1 MTVRPIVGISCSMDE
16 ESLKLNMNYY
26 QAVEEA
32 GGLPIL
38 VPILKERESL
48 HWLVDLLD
56 GMIFSGGVDI
66 DPHHYNEEPHPG
78 LGQITPERDELEITL
93 CRILYEMKKPIF
105 GICRGIQ
112 LINVALGGTL
122 YQDIKTELPKV
133 LKHYQEAPAYSPTHE
148 VFIEKDS
155 LLFSI
160 VKMES
165 LRVNSFHHQAVKDVA
180 AVLRVVA
187 RAQDGVVEA
196 VESSDEGFVLAVQW
210 HPERMFRRY
219 REHFELFKRFVEECA
234 KKG

>member
-1 MTVRPIVGISCSMDE
+1 VDE

-26 QAVEEA
+26 QAVEET

-38 VPILKERESL
+38 VPILRERENL
-48 HWLVDLLD
+48 FRLVDLLD
-56 GMIFSGGVDI
+56 GMIFSGGVDV
-66 DPHHYNEEPHPG
+66 DPYHYNEEPHPG

-93 CRILYEMKKPIF
+93 CRILYEKKKPIF

-122 YQDIKTELPKV
+122 YQDIKTQLSNA
-133 LKHYQEAPAYSPTHE
+133 LKHQQEAPAHSPTHE
-148 VFIEKDS
+148 VLIEKDS

-160 VKMES
+160 LKSER

-180 AVLRVVA
+180 ATLRVVA
-187 RAQDGVVEA
+187 RAKDGIIEA
-196 VESSDEGFVLAVQW
+196 LESRNDRFVLAVQW
-210 HPERMFRRY
+210 HPERMFKRH
-219 REHFELFKRFVEECA
+219 REHFELFRRFVEECA

>member
-1 MTVRPIVGISCSMDE
+1 MRPIVGISCSVDE

-32 GGLPIL
+32 GGLPVL

-48 HWLVDLLD
+48 HRLIDLLD

-66 DPHHYNEEPHPG
+66 DPHHYNEEPHPS

-93 CRILYEMKKPIF
+93 CRILYEMRKPIF

-122 YQDIKTELPKV
+122 YQDIKTQLPKV
-133 LKHYQEAPAYSPTHE
+133 LKHYQEAPAHSPTHE
-148 VFIEKDS
+148 VLIEKDS

-160 VKMES
+160 VKRES

-180 AVLRVVA
+180 AALRIVA

-196 VESSDEGFVLAVQW
+196 VESNNDRFVLAVQW
-210 HPERMFRRY
+210 HPERMFKRY
-219 REHFELFKRFVEECA
+219 REHFELFRRFVEECT